1 MNNQPARSADV
12 RLGFGRQFGYGLGEF
27 AGQFF
32 YGFWGGYLS
41 VFYTDQ
47 VGLAPAIVSLIFVI
61 ARVWDAINDPLF
73 GSIADRMKPH
83 KKFGRYRRWILMG
96 APILAVLSIFV
107 WYVPNLDSNG
117 VKIAYV
123 TIIYILAGMAFT
135 MVNVPYMSLQSTLT
149 TDAKSRGDIA
159 NIKGAFTFVG
169 SAFVNMF
176 TMGFVTRL
184 GGGDVNAR
192 GYFLTGV
199 VFTIMGLVLYFICFF
214 TTDERYVVERAAENV
229 SFKDT
234 MAYIFGNKA
243 IVAIMFTLLLSMLA
257 TFGRLGVAVY
267 YYIYCCGAFDKIGIL
282 MVIPTVCTIIP
293 TYLVPKLKVSRKTLI
308 MIALI
313 GRAVA
318 LFALSR
324 IDYTNLTAIM
334 ICLAFVG
341 VLNFETGMLAGLIAP
356 AIDDGEV
363 KKGIRMDGTAYSM
376 INLFAK
382 VASALG
388 GAIGLAIM
396 GVMGYVANAQQT
408 PLALTGINLV
418 TNILPAIYCLAAIIP
433 LFMYRLTPQQIE
445 ENSRILAERHAQEKA
460 EKVQEAA
467 E

>member
-1 MNNQPARSADV
+1 M
-12 RLGFGRQFGYGLGEF
+12 
-27 AGQFF
+27 
-32 YGFWGGYLS
+32 
-41 VFYTDQ
+41 
-47 VGLAPAIVSLIFVI
+47 
-61 ARVWDAINDPLF
+61 
-73 GSIADRMKPH
+73 
-83 KKFGRYRRWILMG
+83 
-96 APILAVLSIFV
+96 
-107 WYVPNLDSNG
+107 
-117 VKIAYV
+117 
-123 TIIYILAGMAFT
+123 
-135 MVNVPYMSLQSTLT
+135 
-149 TDAKSRGDIA
+149 
-159 NIKGAFTFVG
+159 
-169 SAFVNMF
+169 
-176 TMGFVTRL
+176 MGFVTRL
-184 GGGDVNAR
+184 GGGEANAR

-313 GRAVA
+313 GRAAA
-318 LFALSR
+318 LFILSR

-408 PLALTGINLV
+408 PQALTGINLV
-418 TNILPAIYCLAAIIP
+418 TNILPAIYCLAAIVP
-433 LFMYRLTPQQIE
+433 LFMYKLTPEKME
-445 ENSRILAERHAQEKA
+445 ENSRILAERHAQ
-460 EKVQEAA
+460 QEAQNGA
-467 E
+467 ENTAE